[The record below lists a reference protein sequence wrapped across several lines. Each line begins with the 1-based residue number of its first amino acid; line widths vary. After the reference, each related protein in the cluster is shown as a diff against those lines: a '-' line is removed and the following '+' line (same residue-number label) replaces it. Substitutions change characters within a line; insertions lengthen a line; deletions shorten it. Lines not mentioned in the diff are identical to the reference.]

1 MPDLSI
7 QYGGR
12 NYKISAPDQAT
23 AESLIQDITQVTP
36 VATETPPS
44 IEDQGILSSFATGA
58 KEGITG
64 LGSLY
69 DLAKGLTT
77 SEGRAA
83 AYQTLSEI
91 PAEDYLKGAVREG
104 LGTAGGAAALAIPVV
119 GPAVAPFAYS
129 TARTAGDVILSAL
142 GLQKEKTPEQ
152 VAQQLA
158 RETGGAY
165 TGEILTRG
173 LGKLA
178 TTAGRGLSKA
188 KQGLGIVTGSPEAL
202 RQAATQEIAQ
212 YMTPEGVARI
222 EEAQLTNKLQSALGL
237 PKTAAEISQTPTGAA
252 YEVAMGKEPGA
263 GDVLTEAL
271 LQREAAAAKALKKLG
286 TPSDATTLGEALK
299 GELAAIEDR
308 KQRMLGAYESGL
320 DFPEQPSTTPLVR
333 GESIRAATLD
343 KFTEADD
350 AVSQLWNKVPTS
362 TTVKI
367 EPGLKSVT
375 RFYDKLHKI
384 TKQGISANTKD
395 LVNTVK
401 SYAEIKTPRLSL
413 GTYQALRR
421 RLGEEWKIAFNAGK
435 ATEARVL
442 TDMRTQLDN
451 LFTTAVETQGAGKP
465 EALTILRDA
474 IAGTR
479 QINEKFNRGIV
490 GRLLK
495 KTNEGYS
502 VPASNILKKIDETP
516 ENVREIMTKFGRD
529 SDIATE
535 VRDAYIGKLAS
546 AKDPTAYLIKN
557 EDKFKAIFA
566 DDFDNLVQYAQL
578 KNTPDELEG
587 YSKLLSQSI
596 PTKLLNNTEDLDKF
610 VKRFGSDEFMMDNL
624 RGKFIE
630 KLETKR
636 ETTYAD
642 IFEKQKPFAER
653 IFTESQLKQFPKI
666 FADIESRRSV
676 GDLAAKASRGQS
688 ITAAG
693 GTILSRLMNSRGI
706 VNSMKKGTLLGVGG
720 SAASGDLLTGLIN
733 LTAGLSLEKLG
744 IRREAQLNQIVTEML
759 KDPSLLKFATAT
771 PTKAN
776 YTRLAA
782 ELGRRG
788 YLASEEETIKE

>member
-12 NYKISAPDQAT
+12 SYKISAPDQAT

-36 VATETPPS
+36 VPTETAPS
-44 IEDQGILSSFATGA
+44 LAERAWDFATTRPDGTKASIGQIAQDIPIGVARAGTGLLDLLALPGRYAYEQVTGKAPTSPTYTGRLEQALQGINVSPEETQLQKAVSFITPLPGKKAEMLKDVAMGGLSFVGEET
-58 KEGITG
+58 
-64 LGSLY
+64 
-69 DLAKGLTT
+69 
-77 SEGRAA
+77 
-83 AYQTLSEI
+83 
-91 PAEDYLKGAVREG
+91 
-104 LGTAGGAAALAIPVV
+104 LGTPGAIGLPLTV
-119 GPAVAPFAYS
+119 
-129 TARTAGDVILSAL
+129 AL
-142 GLQKEKTPEQ
+142 GAP
-152 VAQQLA
+152 AA
-158 RETGGAY
+158 R
-165 TGEILTRG
+165 R
-173 LGKLA
+173 LGQA
-178 TTAGRGLSKA
+178 A
-188 KQGLGIVTGSPEAL
+188 KQGLGVVTGSDEAL

-222 EEAQLTNKLQSALGL
+222 QEAQALNKLQSALGL
-237 PKTAAEISQTPTGAA
+237 PKTAAEIAQTPTGAA

-263 GDVLTEAL
+263 GDVLTQAL
-271 LQREAAAAKALKKLG
+271 RAREAAATEALGKLG

-299 GELAAIEDR
+299 GELVTTEAR

-320 DFPEQPSTTPLVR
+320 DFPEQLGITELDR
-333 GESIRAATLD
+333 GEAIRKATLE
-343 KFTEADD
+343 KFTDADN
-350 AVSQLWNKVPTS
+350 AVSELWDKVPAS

-375 RFYDKLHKI
+375 RFYDQLHPI
-384 TKQGISANTKD
+384 TKKSIGGNTKD
-395 LVNTVK
+395 LVSTVK

-421 RLGEEWKIAFNAGK
+421 RLGEEWVVATGAGK
-435 ATEARVL
+435 KTEASVL
-442 TDMRTQLDN
+442 SNMRTQLDN
-451 LFTTAVETQGAGKP
+451 LFTKAVETQGAGKP
-465 EALTILRDA
+465 EALNTLRNA

-479 QINEKFNRGIV
+479 QINQQFKGGVV
-490 GRLLK
+490 GKLLK
-495 KTNEGYS
+495 TTGEQYS
-502 VPASNILKKIDETP
+502 VPASDILKKIDENP

-653 IFTESQLKQFPKI
+653 IFTKSQLEQFPKI

-676 GDLAAKASRGQS
+676 GELAAKASRGQS

-720 SAASGDLLTGLIN
+720 SAASGNLLTGLIN

-788 YLASEEETIKE
+788 YLASEEETTKE